1 MKITRI
7 TATWLHVPIPPERQ
21 HVSDYGRTTSFD
33 TALVRVDTDA
43 GVIGY
48 GEARGALPAQANCAG
63 VCAIVENEFAP
74 LLLGEDPR
82 DTSRLWEVMYNTD
95 RAHFALDRGHAFP
108 NLGRRGANIQ
118 ALSGIDVALWD
129 IKAKSLGVPV
139 WQLLGGRRH
148 AKMVCYASGGW
159 APADKIGDQLKTFL
173 AKGGYRAVKMR
184 VGSADGTVAHSVE
197 RVKRARE
204 ALGPDIDIMC
214 DAHGTWT
221 VAEAKRFCRQVA
233 DCNLGWFEEPVA
245 PDDKA
250 GMAEVRAYTDIP
262 IAAGEGEFTRFD
274 FRDLIVGRCVDIIQP
289 DPMLMGGIT
298 ETMRVDALASAFQ
311 VRTAPHLWGS
321 AVGFA
326 AGLHCAVA
334 AVGGFILE
342 YSAGGGNPLI
352 HELAREKFAARD
364 GYLEVPDRPGLGLTI
379 DDAVVQQYR
388 REWRSAV
395 PNVLAGA

>member
-1 MKITRI
+1 MRITRI
-7 TATWLHVPIPPERQ
+7 SATWLHVPIPKERQ
-21 HVSDYGRTTSFD
+21 HVSDYGPTVSFD
-33 TALVRVDTDA
+33 TALIRVDTDA
-43 GVIGY
+43 GITGW

-82 DTSRLWEVMYNTD
+82 DISRLWEVMYNTD
-95 RAHFALDRGHAFP
+95 RAHFALARGHTFP

-129 IKAKSLGVPV
+129 IKAKALGVPV
-139 WQLLGGRRH
+139 WQLLGGKRQKR
-148 AKMVCYASGGW
+148 MICYASGGW
-159 APADKIGDQLKTFL
+159 APAERIGEQLKAFI

-184 VGSADGTVAHSVE
+184 VGTGDGTLAHSVE

-214 DAHGTWT
+214 DVHGTWT

-233 DCNLGWFEEPVA
+233 DCNIGWLEEPVA
-245 PDDKA
+245 PDDHA

-274 FRDLIVGRCVDIIQP
+274 FRDLIVNRCIDIAQP

-326 AGLHCAVA
+326 AGLHCAIA
-334 AVGGFILE
+334 ATGGFILE

-352 HELAREKFAARD
+352 HELATERFPTDD
-364 GYLEVPDRPGLGLTI
+364 GHLDAPERPGLGVTI
-379 DDAVVQQYR
+379 DEAVVAKYR
-388 REWRSAV
+388 REWRAAV
-395 PNVLAGA
+395 PNELKG

>member
-1 MKITRI
+1 MKITGI
-7 TATWLHVPIPPERQ
+7 SATWLHVPIPPERQ
-21 HVSDYGRTTSFD
+21 HASDYGLSSSFD

-43 GVIGY
+43 GITGW
-48 GEARGALPAQANCAG
+48 GEVRGALPAQCNCAG
-63 VCAIVENEFAP
+63 VCAVIENEFAP

-82 DTSRLWEVMYNTD
+82 DISRLWEVMYNTD
-95 RAHFALDRGHAFP
+95 RAHFALARGHAFP
-108 NLGRRGANIQ
+108 NLGRRGVNVQ
-118 ALSGIDVALWD
+118 ALSGIDIALWD

-139 WQLLGGRRH
+139 WQLLGGKRQ
-148 AKMVCYASGGW
+148 AKMLCYASGGW
-159 APADKIGDQLKTFL
+159 APADRIAEQLKAFL
-173 AKGGYRAVKMR
+173 ATGGYRAVKMR
-184 VGSADGTVAHSVE
+184 VGSGDGTLAHSVE

-214 DAHGTWT
+214 DVHGTWT
-221 VAEAKRFCRQVA
+221 VSEAKRFCRQIA
-233 DCNLGWFEEPVA
+233 DCNIGWLEEPVS
-245 PDDKA
+245 PDDKV
-250 GMAEVRAYTDIP
+250 GMAEVRAYTDIA

-274 FRDLIVGRCVDIIQP
+274 FRDLIVGRCVDIVQP

-326 AGLHCAVA
+326 AGLHCAAA

-352 HELAREKFAARD
+352 NELALERFPTVE
-364 GYLEVPDRPGLGLTI
+364 GYLEIPDRPGLGVTV
-379 DDAVVQQYR
+379 DESVVARYR
-388 REWRSAV
+388 KEWRHLSPA
-395 PNVLAGA
+395 NGG